1 MDGLACYDSGA
12 SASNGDKNG
21 GNNDASDNDDARSDC
36 ISSSVGDALAV
47 DGADIEMGV
56 FTAGDELP
64 DTSATRGPAE
74 RAAARSRAP
83 MANPFARR
91 TNATK
96 RPAVASPAAPLRAP
110 LTRATKNSPHG
121 RLFCEISAFCTPPP
135 KFRAKFR
142 RIFFALA
149 LHWHAKFTRN
159 CWPK

>member
-1 MDGLACYDSGA
+1 MQVLAIATSTVA
-12 SASNGDKNG
+12 MVMPVTTMTRAW
-21 GNNDASDNDDARSDC
+21 
-36 ISSSVGDALAV
+36 I
-47 DGADIEMGV
+47 
-56 FTAGDELP
+56 
-64 DTSATRGPAE
+64 TSAARLVMRRRSAVSTLKWLCSPQAKSCPTRAPLAGLLNGL
-74 RAAARSRAP
+74 RLVHVRHVTP

-96 RPAVASPAAPLRAP
+96 RPAVAPPAAPLRAP

-121 RLFCEISAFCTPPP
+121 RLFCEISAFCTLPP

>member
-1 MDGLACYDSGA
+1 MGGLACYDSDA
-12 SASNGDKNG
+12 SAGNGDEHG
-21 GNNDASDNDDARSDC
+21 GNGDASDNDDASLDY
-36 ISSSVGDALAV
+36 ISSSVGDAPAIGSV
-47 DGADIEMGV
+47 DTEMVV

-121 RLFCEISAFCTPPP
+121 RLFCEISAFCTLPP